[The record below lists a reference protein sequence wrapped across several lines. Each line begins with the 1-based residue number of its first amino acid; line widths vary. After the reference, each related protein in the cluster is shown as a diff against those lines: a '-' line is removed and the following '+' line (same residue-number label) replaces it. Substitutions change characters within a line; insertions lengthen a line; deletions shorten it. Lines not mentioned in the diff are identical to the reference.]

1 MKEINFLQKNKSEWE
16 IVEKFIGGNLKLTPD
31 ELKSAYTNL
40 IDALSYSRTFYPLSK
55 TTLYLNDL
63 ALKVHSK
70 VYSKGKFDIS
80 DFKRFWV
87 KELPLIM
94 YESRKELL
102 ISFSIFVIGML
113 IGLISTKYDDS
124 FVRVVLGSEYVN
136 MTLKNIEKG
145 DPMAVYK
152 SANGIDMF
160 LGITLNNIMVSF
172 KTFSFGLLSALGTA
186 FVLFQNGVMLGT
198 FQQFFIEKGLFWES
212 FRTVWIHGT
221 LEISAII
228 IAGAAGIIIGNS
240 FLFPGTY
247 TRLVSFQR
255 GAVRGVK
262 IALGL
267 VPVFIAAGFL
277 EGYVTRLTELPDVF
291 NLFII
296 ILSLIFVIWYFVIY
310 PVKIYKRSIYGEL
323 IHS

>member
-1 MKEINFLQKNKSEWE
+1 
-16 IVEKFIGGNLKLTPD
+16 
-31 ELKSAYTNL
+31 
-40 IDALSYSRTFYPLSK
+40 
-55 TTLYLNDL
+55 
-63 ALKVHSK
+63 
-70 VYSKGKFDIS
+70 
-80 DFKRFWV
+80 V

>member
-40 IDALSYSRTFYPLSK
+40 IDALSYSRTFYPNSR

-70 VYSKGKFDIS
+70 VYSKGKFDLS

-87 KELPLIM
+87 YELPLIM

-102 ISFSIFVIGML
+102 ISFSIFVIGLL

-152 SANGIDMF
+152 SAKGIDMF
-160 LGITLNNIMVSF
+160 LGITLNNILVSF
-172 KTFSFGLLSALGTA
+172 KAFAFGLMSALGTA
-186 FVLFQNGVMLGT
+186 FILFQNGVMLGT

-262 IALGL
+262 ISLGL

-277 EGYVTRLTELPDVF
+277 EGYVTRLTNLPDIF

-296 ILSLIFVIWYFVIY
+296 ILSLIFVVWYFVIY
-310 PVKIYKRSIYGEL
+310 PVKIYKRSIYGKL